1 MTKEHFIEGLKNQT
15 NSFQQ
20 TMDFIEANFD
30 FTPVAFTVGEQVN
43 ELGTNQGSAKIFS
56 LGKALSLKEEEV
68 LQCFGDFYRKDVLE
82 HPEAEDHQN
91 IRNFI
96 KFGWSGVSIDANALV
111 PKTH

>member
-1 MTKEHFIEGLKNQT
+1 MTKNSFIEALRAET

-20 TMDFIEANFD
+20 TMDFIEANFE
-30 FTPVAFTVGEQVN
+30 FTPVAFTVGEQQN

-56 LGKALSLKEEEV
+56 LGKALTLTEAEV

-82 HPEAEDHQN
+82 HPDAQDHQN

-96 KFGWSGVSIDANALV
+96 KHGWAGVSIDASALTS
-111 PKTH
+111 KN